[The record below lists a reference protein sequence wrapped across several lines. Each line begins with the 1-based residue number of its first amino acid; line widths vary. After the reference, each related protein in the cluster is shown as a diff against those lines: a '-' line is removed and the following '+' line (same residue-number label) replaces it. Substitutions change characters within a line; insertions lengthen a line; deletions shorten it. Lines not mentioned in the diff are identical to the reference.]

1 MAFIRSN
8 YNSETVTKTSDSSQ
22 LATNYE
28 KHWTSES
35 GVNDSLGVWD
45 DENNKYIPDGMYD
58 SPTGWLWP
66 IGLDWSNYNG

>member
-58 SPTGWLWP
+58 MATGWLWP